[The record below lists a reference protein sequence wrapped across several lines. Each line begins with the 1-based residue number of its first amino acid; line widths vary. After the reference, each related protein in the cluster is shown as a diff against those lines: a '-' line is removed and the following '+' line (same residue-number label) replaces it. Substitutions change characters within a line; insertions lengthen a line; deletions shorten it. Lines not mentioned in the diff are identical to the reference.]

1 MGEDNFYRRGNGE
14 AAGIIGLVVLGLIIW
29 GIASLFGFN
38 YGGTSEGTVSYN
50 DCREI
55 IRIQPGSWHTHF
67 GTFVCDYS
75 KTLGGKIMGG
85 ECVRIV
91 NNSSLFSTSN
101 TCGTAYVYEAK
112 QDNVCTVAPNL
123 YLGYDDR
130 CYTTSQL

>member
-38 YGGTSEGTVSYN
+38 YGGTSEGQFHITIR
-50 DCREI
+50 REI

-85 ECVRIV
+85 RVWHC
-91 NNSSLFSTSN
+91 
-101 TCGTAYVYEAK
+101 
-112 QDNVCTVAPNL
+112 Q
-123 YLGYDDR
+123 
-130 CYTTSQL
+130 